1 MYFVLF
7 LQTRSCLWEFF
18 SKPLF
23 ARLSETKERS
33 TQGTFELFFRFVVV
47 FFFKFQFLHGEHS
60 RWCTVAHQA
69 INPKE
74 PMTPEESSVFNLF
87 ARLKY
92 SFYNV
97 KNGVLNQRVM
107 IETLTVHFQC
117 RGVEKIL
124 KFKVEPCKES

>member
-1 MYFVLF
+1 MCISSYFYQPDHAFGNFLANPFVLV
-7 LQTRSCLWEFF
+7 W
-18 SKPLF
+18 
-23 ARLSETKERS
+23 ARLNNAPHKARLNC
-33 TQGTFELFFRFVVV
+33 FLI
-47 FFFKFQFLHGEHS
+47 FFFKFQFLHGEHG

-87 ARLKY
+87 ARLRY
-92 SFYNV
+92 LFYNV

-107 IETLTVHFQC
+107 IATLTVHFQC
-117 RGVEKIL
+117 RGMEKIL

>member
-1 MYFVLF
+1 MCISSYFYQPDHAFGNFLANPFVLV
-7 LQTRSCLWEFF
+7 W
-18 SKPLF
+18 
-23 ARLSETKERS
+23 ARLNNAPHKARLNC
-33 TQGTFELFFRFVVV
+33 FLI
-47 FFFKFQFLHGEHS
+47 FFFKFQFLHGEHG
-60 RWCTVAHQA
+60 RWCTVAYQA

-87 ARLKY
+87 ARLRY